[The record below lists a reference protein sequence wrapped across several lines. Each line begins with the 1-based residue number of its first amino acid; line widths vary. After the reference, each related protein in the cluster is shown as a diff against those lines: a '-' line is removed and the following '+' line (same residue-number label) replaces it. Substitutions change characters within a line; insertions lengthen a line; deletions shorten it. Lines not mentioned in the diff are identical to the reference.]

1 MNFEFFSQNVQQKS
15 ENHKEFFTLQV
26 RHNALLMSIDEIVV
40 AENTCARFCHALPS
54 TVVNIN
60 LLEEQMMSLTIRKI
74 IVLGLIGLVLLIG
87 NVLFVANCLAVKGVV
102 DWAKN
107 IRTEYLTGTAI
118 TIIAVLLILLVSPR
132 IKTGSLIQRCPV
144 CDHRLIGS
152 PNYCGDCGS
161 KVS

>member
-1 MNFEFFSQNVQQKS
+1 MMN
-15 ENHKEFFTLQV
+15 L
-26 RHNALLMSIDEIVV
+26 A
-40 AENTCARFCHALPS
+40 
-54 TVVNIN
+54 
-60 LLEEQMMSLTIRKI
+60 IRKI
-74 IVLGLIGLVLLIG
+74 TVLGLVGLVLLIG
-87 NVLFVANCLAVKGVV
+87 NVLFVANWLADKGFV

-118 TIIAVLLILLVSPR
+118 TIVAALLILLVSPR
-132 IKTGSLIQRCPV
+132 TKTGGLIRRCPV

>member
-1 MNFEFFSQNVQQKS
+1 
-15 ENHKEFFTLQV
+15 
-26 RHNALLMSIDEIVV
+26 
-40 AENTCARFCHALPS
+40 
-54 TVVNIN
+54 
-60 LLEEQMMSLTIRKI
+60 MSLTVRKI
-74 IVLGLIGLVLLIG
+74 IVLGLIGTLLLIG
-87 NVLFVANCLAVKGVV
+87 NILFVANWFSEKGVV

-132 IKTGSLIQRCPV
+132 TKTGAFIRRCPV